1 MHCHFSSMGK
11 SDEQSMQQ
19 WIAYVHDIA
28 HHLEGANFKVNDIN
42 LIIALTQGL
51 PKEYEPLIASLDA
64 TPVDQINVESVIT
77 HIPNEEQCQTSD
89 QEVTSMP
96 LVQIATGQHPWTPR
110 NSSITGC

>member
-1 MHCHFSSMGK
+1 
-11 SDEQSMQQ
+11 MQQ
-19 WIAYVHDIA
+19 WIASVHDIA
-28 HHLEGANFKVNDIN
+28 YHLEGANFKVNDIN

-51 PKEYEPLIASLDA
+51 PKEYEPLIVSLDA

-77 HIPNEEQCQTSD
+77 HLLNEEQCQTSD

-96 LVQIATGQHPWTPR
+96 LVQIATGQCPWTPR